1 MNVYKKLNMFV
12 DFDVRKLKL
21 NGVDARIIKGKH
33 AVECKN

>member
-1 MNVYKKLNMFV
+1 MQETKYVV